1 MAEENLNTENENLE
15 ETSMG
20 TNSQNPMLD
29 DPYSLASFEREG
41 TTNLQNFLPII
52 DGSPQVDISSQ
63 TTLPYYKIKDNVT
76 GFPPYSSGQIPK
88 NPKEFADARLSMLRN
103 SIASTVDTKEY
114 SKPYMYD
121 ATASGAHRARYQA
134 YGQSTFDRIGF
145 NPMIN
150 NEEHFNKHTT
160 IYDDFVR
167 MGTHSFLPMF
177 GLGFVAGP
185 KSYGQ
190 IAGGDF
196 GQDVDLADE
205 YEEYNAIGMS
215 TKGGVGGF
223 LNNTFNSVAY
233 SAGVLTEAV
242 LENALIG
249 AIEGAIVGGPGGAA
263 AGATGGGIFGLVKSI
278 PKLGKSLFQM
288 AKYGGKMSGN
298 IANLRKY
305 SKAREVWRTA
315 GKNTVNYINPLGNTT
330 RAMQRNVFTNADN
343 LSNLAR
349 GARTAAGFW
358 RDVNMI
364 NAALSEGRLEGGF
377 IENQNYTKGYDEFW
391 KRMGRAPNAEEQL
404 NLRKMAKHAGFL
416 GTWKNTLLIN
426 YTNKLAFPNLFRGS
440 LMKGASFRVGKV
452 NELFG
457 INYKA
462 GAKKAATEGGK
473 NIGKYEIVDY
483 SLKNALKGLIQPKN
497 YGRAAANYF
506 KINVVEGVQE
516 VLQDVIAKDSELYYV
531 ETYFDHSKE
540 NIDYSMATLKSAF
553 GSQMSEQGFETF
565 LSGFFMGALLK
576 PINTVSQPGF
586 FESKFGR
593 FYKSKEKQNEY
604 VDLRKG
610 HAEDVVAAMN
620 RLNDPE
626 EVFNDRV
633 LNYSQQALIAK
644 DNNRDDIDSKQLKDN
659 VTTSLVTDVV
669 TVLKAGTYNVW
680 LDNFKQYSQLDA
692 KGFEDAANLE
702 PGQGAEA
709 MKQHKAFIKR
719 AERIKSRY
727 EYGMSNMASQ
737 KVSTQNLKKGTPE
750 YDKATI
756 YNKAIDVGMWNMVFF
771 QESFDDTLEQLN
783 DLYSSFNNLDVF
795 SNLPGASFQNISDLN
810 RLNNEIEMLNSEI
823 GVLQDSQKAA
833 PTSNLQQQIES
844 KIALRNAL
852 VNFQEA
858 QREWTV
864 ETTELLRSAFKKQ
877 KESGEDVDIEK
888 ALEEVVNTYEQYD
901 PNVNYKNK
909 FQELLEALSENNVE
923 YHKMISEGS
932 EGKVDDLYTKL
943 LHVHALQKESQNLV
957 PYIDL
962 VLNPEGF
969 AEHIN
974 RNFEWMNNLWLTREE
989 YYKKA
994 VNNSI
999 EKKEYNDLLW
1009 SLSQENIYIDL
1020 DEFANWI
1027 EDKENYIPKEF
1038 IDVSEGQER
1047 IIPRGSMLFD
1057 KYFELFSAVARMQK
1071 VKAAGEESNL
1081 TEQRDKAVADLLV
1094 QKETELK
1101 EAREN
1106 YESDVKT
1113 ETGRTIEEIIEAS
1126 EVSESDPN
1134 AIKMQ
1139 KARILILEKE
1149 KEKITIALENLT
1161 SENIVDLN
1169 TILQQIVKTKLLGFD
1184 NTTYTTEYEALLLPL
1199 FADKLDNN
1207 PELNSKFQNTVLKAA
1222 EGYSDFD
1229 FVEQVVTD
1237 GFAFVDLINEEVSE
1251 LTEYLEKQ
1259 EALKD
1264 VPKQK
1269 IEDTKSYKD
1278 YQKVLDELSVKYEGL
1293 IEEVNRSFRD
1303 KGMIIEE
1310 SEIAITTSDNWDSL
1324 PQDLKDELQPLFDKR
1339 LNDPKLIEDDVADY
1353 ERRRQTWFESQASR
1367 VNTYNDKKNAER
1379 LEAEIDAVT
1388 IKEPELKFKS
1398 VSKVLDKSISE
1409 IQNLIDT
1416 YKGYLEKDIK
1426 PKGRFEG
1433 VKLNKKDVENLSNDI
1448 KELETLLDKKRR
1460 TFKSLSQYTDI
1471 IELFKNR
1478 VLDRQSEIEEVTDE
1492 AGNLKR
1498 IINGKESKRVTT
1510 IANEIDQDVNERDP
1524 FVFPKID
1531 VVLPL
1536 VDNAL
1541 EGGVVDSVKQF
1552 ITSFKNLQFRE
1563 FQNEGKYTQ
1572 LEKALRKDGLT
1583 KENVKK
1589 YVTEFAYQ
1597 EGREGGNS
1605 VDTASKDFFTL
1616 LDEGG
1621 FMIPEKPDNMS
1632 QKAFDQ
1638 LYGKRGILTEFRD
1651 KIIEGEF
1658 QIVGTSNLLFDANLG
1673 IAGET
1678 DLIAVN
1684 PAGQFMIIDIKALGS
1699 NSWKYFNAGLN
1710 KAVVESR
1717 LREEGLS
1724 DEAIAEN
1731 PEMQAFK
1738 NKFSDRDKY
1747 SYQQSLYRNLFYR
1760 MTGKIP
1766 KISIL
1771 PIELKYDRKTGMI
1784 TEAVTPKG
1792 ILTNKKNVL
1801 DLNYKKEVEKY
1812 VPLVAPTFTETSD
1825 GMETF
1830 EAPIPDDT
1838 FLFIEEYTDS
1848 KKLKDN
1854 LNKTVVYE
1862 GNIGTLVLTNDG
1874 NYGVQFSGKAGTV
1887 IIDVFDKNKPVTD
1900 GNLTFDTVAIGKVMN
1915 IENLGQVSTI
1925 EGIEVDAKFTD
1936 KLGNKATI
1944 NNVDYEVNRDSYGK
1958 IVSLTYNSN
1967 DKMISDLIEEIKVDL
1982 QTAIA
1987 SEEKYRKFTAETT
2000 SQKNSATSRISK
2012 YRLKVNELKAEIAQL
2027 EKTNSKR
2034 TARGG
2039 NANAMIF
2046 ALNRLPVTFKSKK
2059 EDVSQEEELDNI
2071 KRLATVSDAMFD
2083 GVAAI
2088 MMNQYPAKLDQL
2100 IDNGP
2105 SGLNAKDYL
2114 AIKLWSEEVLAQL
2127 EQLESQIINRG
2138 DLATYVTG
2146 VKNQIIELQ
2155 NNIELIKLK
2164 KDGKT
2169 VSTKQAE
2176 ARKVFGTKAEVP
2188 FRFDI
2193 SNVQGTDTGS
2203 TEGIPGSKRQPTRK
2217 EATEI
2222 IEEVLEKP
2230 KVKAESKISIA
2241 QVNILEKIE
2250 NLNKNTFDKEKANIL
2265 ILARN
2270 NKNINEADVIN
2281 ALNKKQEEVETS
2293 VEDVAKGDN
2302 LISKTPIFESED
2314 PVIMEVVKVFGN
2326 GNVNLVDIN
2335 NSKNKLK
2342 LTMEELKEQFN
2353 VVSENSP
2360 AFKEKVIEVKP
2371 EDQGGLEGSKNTVTE
2386 LTKEDIKKALDE
2398 DTNDDDDL
2406 DFLRNRPCKN

>member
-1106 YESDVKT
+1106 YESDV
-1113 ETGRTIEEIIEAS
+1113 
-1126 EVSESDPN
+1126 
-1134 AIKMQ
+1134 
-1139 KARILILEKE
+1139 
-1149 KEKITIALENLT
+1149 
-1161 SENIVDLN
+1161 
-1169 TILQQIVKTKLLGFD
+1169 
-1184 NTTYTTEYEALLLPL
+1184 
-1199 FADKLDNN
+1199 
-1207 PELNSKFQNTVLKAA
+1207 
-1222 EGYSDFD
+1222 
-1229 FVEQVVTD
+1229 
-1237 GFAFVDLINEEVSE
+1237 
-1251 LTEYLEKQ
+1251 
-1259 EALKD
+1259 
-1264 VPKQK
+1264 
-1269 IEDTKSYKD
+1269 
-1278 YQKVLDELSVKYEGL
+1278 
-1293 IEEVNRSFRD
+1293 
-1303 KGMIIEE
+1303 
-1310 SEIAITTSDNWDSL
+1310 
-1324 PQDLKDELQPLFDKR
+1324 
-1339 LNDPKLIEDDVADY
+1339 
-1353 ERRRQTWFESQASR
+1353 
-1367 VNTYNDKKNAER
+1367 
-1379 LEAEIDAVT
+1379 
-1388 IKEPELKFKS
+1388 
-1398 VSKVLDKSISE
+1398 
-1409 IQNLIDT
+1409 
-1416 YKGYLEKDIK
+1416 
-1426 PKGRFEG
+1426 
-1433 VKLNKKDVENLSNDI
+1433 
-1448 KELETLLDKKRR
+1448 
-1460 TFKSLSQYTDI
+1460 
-1471 IELFKNR
+1471 
-1478 VLDRQSEIEEVTDE
+1478 
-1492 AGNLKR
+1492 
-1498 IINGKESKRVTT
+1498 
-1510 IANEIDQDVNERDP
+1510 
-1524 FVFPKID
+1524 
-1531 VVLPL
+1531 
-1536 VDNAL
+1536 
-1541 EGGVVDSVKQF
+1541 
-1552 ITSFKNLQFRE
+1552 
-1563 FQNEGKYTQ
+1563 
-1572 LEKALRKDGLT
+1572 
-1583 KENVKK
+1583 
-1589 YVTEFAYQ
+1589 
-1597 EGREGGNS
+1597 
-1605 VDTASKDFFTL
+1605 
-1616 LDEGG
+1616 
-1621 FMIPEKPDNMS
+1621 
-1632 QKAFDQ
+1632 
-1638 LYGKRGILTEFRD
+1638 
-1651 KIIEGEF
+1651 
-1658 QIVGTSNLLFDANLG
+1658 
-1673 IAGET
+1673 
-1678 DLIAVN
+1678 
-1684 PAGQFMIIDIKALGS
+1684 
-1699 NSWKYFNAGLN
+1699 
-1710 KAVVESR
+1710 
-1717 LREEGLS
+1717 
-1724 DEAIAEN
+1724 
-1731 PEMQAFK
+1731 
-1738 NKFSDRDKY
+1738 
-1747 SYQQSLYRNLFYR
+1747 
-1760 MTGKIP
+1760 
-1766 KISIL
+1766 
-1771 PIELKYDRKTGMI
+1771 
-1784 TEAVTPKG
+1784 
-1792 ILTNKKNVL
+1792 
-1801 DLNYKKEVEKY
+1801 
-1812 VPLVAPTFTETSD
+1812 
-1825 GMETF
+1825 
-1830 EAPIPDDT
+1830 
-1838 FLFIEEYTDS
+1838 
-1848 KKLKDN
+1848 
-1854 LNKTVVYE
+1854 
-1862 GNIGTLVLTNDG
+1862 
-1874 NYGVQFSGKAGTV
+1874 
-1887 IIDVFDKNKPVTD
+1887 
-1900 GNLTFDTVAIGKVMN
+1900 
-1915 IENLGQVSTI
+1915 
-1925 EGIEVDAKFTD
+1925 
-1936 KLGNKATI
+1936 
-1944 NNVDYEVNRDSYGK
+1944 
-1958 IVSLTYNSN
+1958 
-1967 DKMISDLIEEIKVDL
+1967 
-1982 QTAIA
+1982 
-1987 SEEKYRKFTAETT
+1987 
-2000 SQKNSATSRISK
+2000 
-2012 YRLKVNELKAEIAQL
+2012 
-2027 EKTNSKR
+2027 
-2034 TARGG
+2034 
-2039 NANAMIF
+2039 
-2046 ALNRLPVTFKSKK
+2046 
-2059 EDVSQEEELDNI
+2059 
-2071 KRLATVSDAMFD
+2071 
-2083 GVAAI
+2083 
-2088 MMNQYPAKLDQL
+2088 
-2100 IDNGP
+2100 
-2105 SGLNAKDYL
+2105 
-2114 AIKLWSEEVLAQL
+2114 
-2127 EQLESQIINRG
+2127 
-2138 DLATYVTG
+2138 
-2146 VKNQIIELQ
+2146 
-2155 NNIELIKLK
+2155 
-2164 KDGKT
+2164 
-2169 VSTKQAE
+2169 
-2176 ARKVFGTKAEVP
+2176 
-2188 FRFDI
+2188 
-2193 SNVQGTDTGS
+2193 
-2203 TEGIPGSKRQPTRK
+2203 
-2217 EATEI
+2217 
-2222 IEEVLEKP
+2222 
-2230 KVKAESKISIA
+2230 
-2241 QVNILEKIE
+2241 
-2250 NLNKNTFDKEKANIL
+2250 
-2265 ILARN
+2265 
-2270 NKNINEADVIN
+2270 
-2281 ALNKKQEEVETS
+2281 
-2293 VEDVAKGDN
+2293 
-2302 LISKTPIFESED
+2302 
-2314 PVIMEVVKVFGN
+2314 
-2326 GNVNLVDIN
+2326 
-2335 NSKNKLK
+2335 
-2342 LTMEELKEQFN
+2342 
-2353 VVSENSP
+2353 
-2360 AFKEKVIEVKP
+2360 
-2371 EDQGGLEGSKNTVTE
+2371 
-2386 LTKEDIKKALDE
+2386 
-2398 DTNDDDDL
+2398 
-2406 DFLRNRPCKN
+2406 

>member
-1 MAEENLNTENENLE
+1 MAEENLNTENENVD

-20 TNSQNPMLD
+20 TTSQNPMLD
-29 DPYSLASFEREG
+29 DPYSLASFERDG
-41 TTNLQNFLPII
+41 TTNLQNFLPIT
-52 DGSPQVDISSQ
+52 DGPPQVDISSE
-63 TTLPYYKIKDNVT
+63 TTLPFYKIRDNVT
-76 GFPPYSSGQIPK
+76 GFPPYSPGQIPK
-88 NPKEFADARLSMLRN
+88 NPHELADASALMLQNRV
-103 SIASTVDTKEY
+103 AQTQDFKEY

-121 ATASGAHRARYQA
+121 ATSTGAHRARYLA
-134 YGQSTFDRIGF
+134 YGQETFDRIGF

-150 NEEHFNKHTT
+150 NEEHFNKNTT

-167 MGTHSFLPMF
+167 MGTQSFLPMF

-223 LNNTFNSVAY
+223 VNNTFNSVSY

-249 AIEGAIVGGPGGAA
+249 AIEGAIVGGPAGAL
-263 AGATGGGIFGLVKSI
+263 AGATGGGIFGLVRSI

-298 IANLRKY
+298 IASLRKY
-305 SKAREVWRTA
+305 SKARAVWQAA
-315 GKNTVNYINPLGNTT
+315 GKNTINYINPLGNTT

-349 GARTAAGFW
+349 GTRTAAGFW

-391 KRMGRAPNAEEQL
+391 KRKGRAPNAEEQL

-440 LMKGASFRVGKV
+440 LMKGASYRVGRV

-462 GAKKAATEGGK
+462 AAKKAATEGGK
-473 NIGKYEIVDY
+473 NIGKYELVDY
-483 SLKNALKGLIQPKN
+483 NLKNALKGLIQPKN
-497 YGRAAANYF
+497 YGRASANYF
-506 KINVVEGVQE
+506 KLNVVEGVQE

-531 ETYFDHSKE
+531 ETYFDPTKE
-540 NIDYSMATLKSAF
+540 NVDYSMATLSAAF
-553 GSQMSEQGFETF
+553 GTQFSEQGFETF
-565 LSGFFMGALLK
+565 LSGFFMGALLR
-576 PINTVSQPGF
+576 PINTVSQQGF

-593 FYKSKEKQNEY
+593 FYKSKEKQDEY
-604 VDLRKG
+604 QDLRKN
-610 HAEDVVAAMN
+610 HAQDIVDAMN

-626 EVFNDRV
+626 QVFNDRV

-680 LDNFKQYSQLDA
+680 LDNFKQYNQLDA

-702 PGQGAEA
+702 PGQGTEA
-709 MKQHKAFIKR
+709 MKQHKQFIKR

-727 EYGMSNMASQ
+727 EFGVSNIASQ
-737 KVSTQNLKKGTPE
+737 KVSTQNLKKGSPE

-756 YNKAIDVGMWNMVFF
+756 YNKALDVGMWNMVFF
-771 QESFDDTLEQLN
+771 QESFDDSLEQLN
-783 DLYSSFNNLDVF
+783 DLYSSFDDLKVF

-810 RLNNEIEMLNSEI
+810 RLNNEIEMLNGEI

-833 PTSNLQQQIES
+833 PTSALKDQIES
-844 KIALRNAL
+844 KIGLRNAL

-864 ETTELLRSAFKKQ
+864 ETTELLRNAFKKQ
-877 KESGEDVDIEK
+877 KESGEDIDIEK

-909 FQELLEALSENNVE
+909 FEELIQNLSENDVE
-923 YHKMISEGS
+923 YHKMISESG
-932 EGKVDDLYTKL
+932 EGKVDELYTKL

-957 PYIDL
+957 PFINLLLD
-962 VLNPEGF
+962 PKGF

-974 RNFEWMNNLWLTREE
+974 RNFEWMNNLWLTRNE
-989 YYKKA
+989 YYKNA
-994 VNNSI
+994 VNNAI

-1009 SLSQENIYIDL
+1009 SLSQDNIYIDL
-1020 DEFANWI
+1020 DEFGKWI

-1057 KYFELFSAVARMQK
+1057 KYFELFSAVTRMQK

-1081 TEQRDKAVADLLV
+1081 PEQRDKAVADLLV

-1106 YESDVKT
+1106 YESDVKI
-1113 ETGRTIEEIIEAS
+1113 ETGSTVEEVIEAS

-1149 KEKITIALENLT
+1149 KEKLITALENLT
-1161 SENIVDLN
+1161 SENIADLN
-1169 TILQQIVKTKLLGFD
+1169 TVLQQIVKTKLLGFD
-1184 NTTYTTEYEALLLPL
+1184 NSTYTTEYETILLPL
-1199 FADKLDNN
+1199 FNDKLDNN
-1207 PELNSKFQNTVLKAA
+1207 PELNSRFQNTVLKAS

-1237 GFAFVDLINEEVSE
+1237 GFAFIDLINEEVSE
-1251 LTEYLEKQ
+1251 LTQYLEKQ

-1264 VPKQK
+1264 VTKQK
-1269 IEDTKSYKD
+1269 IEDTQSYKD
-1278 YQKVLDELSVKYEGL
+1278 YQKVLDELNAKYEGL
-1293 IEEVNRSFRD
+1293 IEEVNKSFRD
-1303 KGMIIEE
+1303 KGMVTEE
-1310 SEIAITTSDNWDSL
+1310 SEIAVTTSNKWDSL

-1339 LNDPKLIEDDVADY
+1339 LNDPTLKDENAEEY
-1353 ERRRQTWFESQASR
+1353 ERRRQTWFESQASI
-1367 VNTYNDKKNAER
+1367 VNAYNDKKNAER

-1388 IKEPELKFKS
+1388 IKEPKLKFKA
-1398 VSKVLDKSISE
+1398 VSKVSDKSVTD
-1409 IQNLIDT
+1409 IQGLIDT
-1416 YKGYLEKDIK
+1416 YKGYLEKNIK
-1426 PKGRFEG
+1426 PKGRYGAE
-1433 VKLNKKDVENLSNDI
+1433 KLTKKEIENLNNDI
-1448 KELETLLDKKRR
+1448 EELEILLDKKRR
-1460 TFKSLSQYTDI
+1460 TFQSLSEYT
-1471 IELFKNR
+1471 EVVKLFKDR
-1478 VLDRQSEIEEVTDE
+1478 VLDRQSEIEEVEDE
-1492 AGNLKR
+1492 AGNTIRL
-1498 IINGKESKRVTT
+1498 IGGKKSKRVTT
-1510 IANEIDQDVNERDP
+1510 IASEIDQDVNDRKP
-1524 FVFPKID
+1524 FVFPQID
-1531 VVLPL
+1531 PVLSL

-1541 EGGVVDSVKQF
+1541 EAGVVDSVKQF
-1552 ITSFKNLQFRE
+1552 ITSFKNLNFKE
-1563 FQNEGKYTQ
+1563 FINKEKYTQ
-1572 LEKALRKDGLT
+1572 LENALRKDGLT

-1589 YVTEFAYQ
+1589 YVTQFAYQ
-1597 EGREGGNS
+1597 EGREGGNA
-1605 VDTASKDFFTL
+1605 VDVTAKDFFTL
-1616 LDEGG
+1616 NPEGG
-1621 FMIPEKPDNMS
+1621 FMVPTKPDNMS

-1638 LYGKRGILTEFRD
+1638 LYGKNGILTQFRD
-1651 KIIEGEF
+1651 EVIEGDF
-1658 QIVGTSNLLFDANLG
+1658 QIIGTSNLLFDTNLG
-1673 IAGET
+1673 ISGET

-1684 PAGQFMIIDIKALGS
+1684 PAGEFKIIDIKALGS
-1699 NSWKYFNAGLN
+1699 NSWKYFNSNLN
-1710 KAVVESR
+1710 KAVVETR

-1724 DEAIAEN
+1724 DEAIAEH
-1731 PEMQAFK
+1731 PEMQTFK

-1747 SYQQSLYRNLFYR
+1747 TYQQSLYRNLFYR

-1766 KISIL
+1766 KIAIL
-1771 PIELKYDRKTGMI
+1771 PVQLKYDRKTGSI
-1784 TEAVTPKG
+1784 IEATTPKG
-1792 ILTNKKNVL
+1792 ILTQGKSVL
-1801 DLNYKKEVEKY
+1801 DLNYKSEVEKHI
-1812 VPLVAPTFTETSD
+1812 PLVAPTFTETSD
-1825 GMETF
+1825 GTEVF
-1830 EAPIPDDT
+1830 EAPIADDT
-1838 FLFIEEYTDS
+1838 FFFIEEYTES
-1848 KKLKDN
+1848 TKLKDN
-1854 LNKTVVYE
+1854 LNKVVVYE
-1862 GNIGTLVLTNDG
+1862 GNIGTLILTPEG

-1887 IIDVFDKNKPVTD
+1887 VIDVFDQNKAVTD
-1900 GNLTFDTVAIGKVMN
+1900 GNATFDTVAIGKVMN

-1925 EGIEVDAKFTD
+1925 EGVEVDAKFTD
-1936 KLGNKATI
+1936 KLGNRAVI

-1958 IVSLTYNSN
+1958 IVSLTYKSN
-1967 DKMISDLIEEIKVDL
+1967 DKMIDNLIEEIELDLKVK
-1982 QTAIA
+1982 IA
-1987 SEEKYRKFTAETT
+1987 SEEKYRNVASRTTAE
-2000 SQKNSATSRISK
+2000 KDGATMRISA
-2012 YRLKVNELKAEIAQL
+2012 YRLKINELTAEISKL

-2046 ALNRLPVTFKSKK
+2046 ALNRLPSNFTSSKQQNT
-2059 EDVSQEEELDNI
+2059 QEEELDSI
-2071 KRLATVSDAMFD
+2071 KRLATVSDAVFD
-2083 GVAAI
+2083 GVTAI

-2100 IDNGP
+2100 IDKGP
-2105 SGLNAKDYL
+2105 SGLSAKDYL
-2114 AIKLWSEEVLAQL
+2114 AIKFWSEGVLTQL
-2127 EQLESQIINRG
+2127 GQLESQIINRG
-2138 DLATYVTG
+2138 DLVTYVTG

-2155 NNIELIKLK
+2155 NNIELIKLT

-2169 VSTKQAE
+2169 VSTKQPE

-2193 SNVQGTDTGS
+2193 SNVQRTDGGS
-2203 TEGIPGSKRQPTRK
+2203 TEGIPGSKRQPTKR
-2217 EATEI
+2217 EAEEI

-2230 KVKAESKISIA
+2230 KAKTESKISLA
-2241 QVNILEKIE
+2241 EVNLLEKIKT
-2250 NLNKNTFDKEKANIL
+2250 LNKNNFVKERANIL
-2265 ILARN
+2265 IQSRN
-2270 NKNINEADVIN
+2270 NKNISGDKVLK
-2281 ALNKKQEEVETS
+2281 ALNEKQLDIERS
-2293 VEDVAKGDN
+2293 VEDVVEDSN
-2302 LISKTPIFESED
+2302 VISKTPIFDSETN
-2314 PVIMEVVKVFGN
+2314 VVMKVTKKFKN
-2326 GNVNLVDIN
+2326 GNVNLENIDNPN
-2335 NSKNKLK
+2335 NTLK
-2342 LTMEELKEQFN
+2342 LTMEELKDQFYTFTA
-2353 VVSENSP
+2353 ESP
-2360 AFKEKVIEVKP
+2360 AFEEKVIEVSP
-2371 EDQGGLEGSKNTVTE
+2371 EEEGNLEESKATVAK
-2386 LTKEDIKKALDE
+2386 LTKQEIDDALNEDSSE
-2398 DTNDDDDL
+2398 DDDL
-2406 DFLRNRPCKN
+2406 NFLKNRPCKN